1 MIFQTR
7 EEKIKDRLRNISDM
21 EHRYDELQMEKRQLE
36 SSLTKIPIHGRVD
49 RNSRRQKVSFDNSL
63 TQHVEQVRS
72 ISDMEHCYDELQM
85 EKRHDRMDRNS
96 LRKKVCY
103 GCLTRCELL
112 RERFVKIGLT

>member
-49 RNSRRQKVSFDNSL
+49 RNSRRQKVSFDNSH
-63 TQHVEQVRS
+63 THVEQVRN
-72 ISDMEHCYDELQM
+72 ISDIRDMERSFDEPQI
-85 EKRHDRMDRNS
+85 EKNS
-96 LRKKVCY
+96 
-103 GCLTRCELL
+103 
-112 RERFVKIGLT
+112 I